1 MSFFESMCR
10 STGYE
15 PKTTFWTDF
24 AIAEEFS
31 SPAVL
36 ETYER
41 IMKEWSSNYIYL
53 TELVMVLNWNIWYW
67 CNGESCYA
75 KDLTEAYNELWEKT
89 HEYALDHLKGK
100 ELEYYPR
107 TVD

>member
-10 STGYE
+10 ATGYT
-15 PKTTFWTDF
+15 PKTTFWQDF
-24 AIAEEFS
+24 AIVEQY
-31 SPAVL
+31 AVRGVR

-41 IMKEWSSNYIYL
+41 IMEEWSSNYIYL

-67 CNGESCYA
+67 YTGKSPHSQV
-75 KDLTEAYNELWEKT
+75 LTEIYNELWEKT
-89 HEYALDHLKGK
+89 SDYALDHLKGE
-100 ELEYYPR
+100 ELEYYLR

>member
-10 STGYE
+10 ATGYT
-15 PKTTFWTDF
+15 PKTTFWQDF
-24 AIAEEFS
+24 AIAEAD
-31 SPAVL
+31 AVRGVR

-41 IMKEWSSNYIYL
+41 IMNEWSDNYIYL

-67 CNGESCYA
+67 YKGESCYA

-89 HEYALDHLKGK
+89 SEYALDHLQDD
-100 ELEYYPR
+100 ELDYYLR